1 MRARR
6 ARLTD
11 ATAIHALIAHY
22 AAEGTLLPR
31 TEENVREHTRGFL
44 VLEEKGQIAGCVSL
58 EDYGTELAEIRSL
71 AVSPE
76 IRGRGLGAKLVQ
88 YALTEARRRK
98 IVRVFAVTHA
108 PDFFVRQG
116 FGTSSRRAL
125 PEKIARDCSTCPKA
139 RRCQLV
145 AVIATVIPERIA
157 LPILDDAATSS
168 PAA

>member
-11 ATAIHALIAHY
+11 AAAIHALIAHY
-22 AAEGTLLPR
+22 AGEGILLPR
-31 TEENVREHTRGFL
+31 TEENVREHARGFL

-58 EDYGTELAEIRSL
+58 ENYGTELAEIRSL
-71 AVSPE
+71 AVDPG
-76 IRGRGLGAKLVQ
+76 IRGHGLGARLVQ

-98 IVRVFAVTHA
+98 IARVFAVTHA
-108 PDFFVRQG
+108 PEFFVRQG

-125 PEKIARDCSTCPKA
+125 PEKIARDCSACPKA
-139 RRCQLV
+139 RRCRLV
-145 AVIATVIPERIA
+145 AVIATVIPEGVA
-157 LPILDDAATSS
+157 LPILTDAVTSS

>member
-11 ATAIHALIAHY
+11 AAAIHALISHY

-31 TEENVREHTRGFL
+31 TEENVREHARGFL

-71 AVSPE
+71 AVNPE

-98 IVRVFAVTHA
+98 IARVFAVTHA
-108 PDFFVRQG
+108 PGFFVRQG
-116 FGTSSRRAL
+116 FGTSPRRAL
-125 PEKIARDCSTCPKA
+125 PEKIARDCSACPKA
-139 RRCQLV
+139 RHCRLV

-157 LPILDDAATSS
+157 LPILNDAVTSS

>member
-6 ARLTD
+6 ARVTD
-11 ATAIHALIAHY
+11 AAAIHALIAHY
-22 AAEGTLLPR
+22 AAEGILLPR
-31 TEENVREHTRGFL
+31 TKENVREHAGGFL

-71 AVSPE
+71 AVNPE

-98 IVRVFAVTHA
+98 IARVFAVTHG
-108 PDFFVRQG
+108 PGFFVRQG

-125 PEKIARDCSTCPKA
+125 PEKIARDCSACPKA
-139 RRCQLV
+139 RHCRLV

-157 LPILDDAATSS
+157 LPILNDAVTSS